1 MSVDVSGENPQPVH
15 NGGTAE
21 VQVNGMSNGHSNGH
35 HGSSSKHKSSSKDKH
50 RDKDRDHKS
59 SSSSSH
65 KSSSRDKDKHSSSSS
80 SSKDKHRDKDRDDK
94 HKSSSSSSSSHRDKD
109 RERSDRD
116 KDKDK
121 HKSSSSSSS
130 HKSSSKDKERRDK
143 DRKEES
149 SSSSSRDKDRS
160 DRDKDKDKDKDR
172 QHKSSSSSSSSR
184 DKDRHR
190 SSSSKHKHSSSS
202 SKHSSSSSSS
212 QDKSSRQ
219 DGEFIKPEPL
229 SQPSNHVQENGF
241 DADILAQDIRGK
253 NITAQDSPLDSSSS
267 NGLNHTFEDNVKRE
281 EERSFNV
288 SQASSCDYSL
298 SQFQED
304 EPAFV
309 AKQENS
315 SQEDGFIKEDDDEDM
330 KEVKQEEG
338 DEDEDVKL
346 EEDDND
352 DDEDMPLAMRKTK
365 SRQDDEEDDEMED
378 IPLAKRKIKVKIE
391 EEEEEDDDEDLPLLA
406 RKKPK
411 KESKSKSKDKKKK
424 RIKEEEED
432 DDDMYD
438 EKPKKKIKKAEKRTS
453 TKTEVVS
460 PTKRVKKEKK
470 DEEEDEVWR
479 WWEEEK
485 RDDGVKWH
493 TLEHKGPVFAP
504 PYERV
509 PKNVRFFYDG
519 KPMALSEETEEC
531 ATFYSKML
539 NHDYCT
545 KQIFNDN
552 FFKDF
557 RKTMTKEEKEIIKD
571 FNKCN
576 FEEMFQYFTA
586 ESEKRKNAS
595 KEQKQAKKLENEALI
610 KEYGTCI
617 IDGHKE
623 KIGNFRLEPPGL
635 FRGRGEH
642 PKMGMIKRRIRAEDV
657 SINCGKESNVPVPPP
672 PGRRW
677 KEVIH
682 NNTVT
687 WLASWIENV
696 QGQVKYIMLNPS
708 SKLKGEKDHVKY
720 ETARKLAKSIDKI
733 RNTYRN
739 EWKSKEMR
747 VRQRAVALY
756 FIDKLALRAG
766 NEKDEDQADTVG
778 CCSLRVE
785 HVVLHKTLNGME
797 NVVVFDFLGKDS
809 IRYYNEVEVEKRV
822 FKNLEL
828 FMENKKT
835 GDDLFDRLNTQV
847 LNEHLK
853 ELMDGLTAKVF
864 RTYNASITLQNQ
876 LNMLT
881 KEEMSVPEKLL
892 AYNRAN
898 RAVAILCNHQR
909 SVPKSHEKSME
920 NLKEKI
926 RQKRDAIDDCESEY
940 HDLKRQAKR
949 GSVKERIIADKKGKQ
964 LERLKEQLSKM
975 ELQETDRDENKTI
988 ALGTSKLNYL
998 DPRISVAW
1006 CKKHGVPIE
1015 KIFNKTQ
1022 RTKFLWAIHMADEKY
1037 VF

>member
-1 MSVDVSGENPQPVH
+1 MSVDVSGENAPAQ

-21 VQVNGMSNGHSNGH
+21 VQVNGVSNGHSNGH
-35 HGSSSKHKSSSKDKH
+35 ISSSSSKSHKSSSKDKH

-65 KSSSRDKDKHSSSSS
+65 KSSSRDKEKHSSSSSS

-94 HKSSSSSSSSHRDKD
+94 HKSSSSSSSSSHRDKD
-109 RERSDRD
+109 RERSD
-116 KDKDK
+116 KDK
-121 HKSSSSSSS
+121 HKSSSSSSSSS

-143 DRKEES
+143 DRDRKEGS
-149 SSSSSRDKDRS
+149 SSSSSSKDKDRS
-160 DRDKDKDKDKDR
+160 DRDKDKDR
-172 QHKSSSSSSSSR
+172 HHKSSSSSSSSSR
-184 DKDRHR
+184 DKDREKDRHR
-190 SSSSKHKHSSSS
+190 SSSSSKHKHSSSS
-202 SKHSSSSSSS
+202 SKSSSSSSR
-212 QDKSSRQ
+212 K

-229 SQPSNHVQENGF
+229 SQPSNHSQENGF
-241 DADILAQDIRGK
+241 NGDVLSHDIKQEQFTQD
-253 NITAQDSPLDSSSS
+253 PLETSS
-267 NGLNHTFEDNVKRE
+267 NGLNQTFEDNNKRE
-281 EERSFNV
+281 DERSFNV
-288 SQASSCDYSL
+288 SQASSCDYSM
-298 SQFQED
+298 SQFRED
-304 EPAFV
+304 EPPFI
-309 AKQENS
+309 AKEETSYKEES
-315 SQEDGFIKEDDDEDM
+315 SM
-330 KEVKQEEG
+330 KY
-338 DEDEDVKL
+338 EDEESPD
-346 EEDDND
+346 EEFKPEEEEE
-352 DDEDMPLAMRKTK
+352 DEDMPLAMRKTK
-365 SRQDDEEDDEMED
+365 SETPQEQMDEDDDDEED
-378 IPLAKRKIKVKIE
+378 IPLAKRKMKIE
-391 EEEEEDDDEDLPLLA
+391 EDDEDDDEDVPLLA

-424 RIKEEEED
+424 RAKEEEEED
-432 DDDMYD
+432 DYAD
-438 EKPKKKIKKAEKRTS
+438 EKPKKKKKKENKAV
-453 TKTEVVS
+453 KTETVS

-485 RDDGVKWH
+485 REDGVKWNS
-493 TLEHKGPVFAP
+493 LEHKGPVFAP

-509 PKNVRFFYDG
+509 PKNVRFFYNG
-519 KPMALSEETEEC
+519 KPMQLSEETEEC

-576 FEEMFQYFTA
+576 FEEMHQFFLA

-595 KEQKQAKKLENEALI
+595 KEEKLAKKMENEALI

-657 SINCGKESNVPVPPP
+657 SINCGKDSKIPPPP
-672 PGRRW
+672 PGHRW
-677 KEVIH
+677 KEVVH

-687 WLASWIENV
+687 WLASWVENV

-785 HVVLHKTLNGME
+785 HVKLHKQLDGKE

-853 ELMDGLTAKVF
+853 ELMEGLTAKVF

-876 LNMLT
+876 LNLLT
-881 KEEMSVPEKLL
+881 KDHMTVPEKLL

-926 RQKRDAIDDCESEY
+926 RQKREAIDDCEAEY
-940 HDLKRQAKR
+940 DELRRQR
-949 GSVKERIIADKKGKQ
+949 GSVRDRINADKKAKQ
-964 LERLKEQLSKM
+964 LERLKDQLKKM

-1006 CKKHGVPIE
+1006 CKKHNVPIE

-1022 RTKFLWAIHMADEKY
+1022 RTKFLWAIHMADENY